1 MLHYLTTDIGSMI
14 SYTRLRPST
23 ALNMG
28 IAGGLAWHLTYN
40 RMFIGMPDITGPAG
54 LDVTEE
60 SWYIALGET
69 SIGIFS
75 PDLFARS
82 FLCLSFTQI

>member
-1 MLHYLTTDIGSMI
+1 MAKHQSFLHCLNDLVCKNGTKSMLHYLTTDIGSMI

-60 SWYIALGET
+60 S
-69 SIGIFS
+69 
-75 PDLFARS
+75 
-82 FLCLSFTQI
+82 